1 MKFPVLRLFLTTS
14 RSAVSTSGNKES
26 NGAERFMKSKFL
38 ATLLF
43 LLLGSFAVLAQ
54 VKEQKPDTPVE
65 KWTGKTVM
73 LIGAHADDDALS
85 HGTLAMLQA
94 HGNQVYVVTLTTGNV
109 GTQDPNLS
117 RTQLAQ
123 IRRQEELAA
132 LAELG
137 IPGEHYINLGYD
149 DGLLE
154 FEDRKA
160 IVENLV
166 RLIRKLRPDVLFAWD
181 PGKNYQRW
189 HKSDHRAAAYLAADA
204 ARAAMWR
211 LLFEGQ
217 IIQEGLKE
225 YMIPEYLFYND
236 YDHED
241 ENLWVD
247 ISDFVEKKV
256 NAGAKYTSQFGPG
269 WKNYKP
275 SLSEAELKEMKDG
288 VRSRLQKK
296 DGKPVEGFRYYHGL
310 PDAIG
315 K

>member
-1 MKFPVLRLFLTTS
+1 MVAPQGGAIMNTRNSLGLILLVLS
-14 RSAVSTSGNKES
+14 P
-26 NGAERFMKSKFL
+26 M
-38 ATLLF
+38 
-43 LLLGSFAVLAQ
+43 AVLAQ
-54 VKEQKPDTPVE
+54 RPAQQPETPVE
-65 KWTGKTVM
+65 KWTGKTAIV
-73 LIGAHADDDALS
+73 IGAHADDDALS

-109 GTQDPNLS
+109 GTQDPSLS
-117 RTQLAQ
+117 RMQLAA
-123 IRRQEELAA
+123 IRRQEEIAA

-137 IPGEHYINLGYD
+137 IPESHYINLGYD

-160 IVENLV
+160 VVENLV
-166 RLIRKLRPDVLFAWD
+166 RVIRKIRPDVLLAWD

-217 IIQEGLKE
+217 ITQEGLKE
-225 YMIPEYLFYND
+225 YMIPEYLFCND
-236 YDHED
+236 YDHGD

-256 NAGAKYTSQFGPG
+256 NAYAKYTSQFGPG

-275 SLSEAELKEMKDG
+275 KLSEAEIKQMKDDARTH
-288 VRSRLQKK
+288 VQMK
-296 DGKPVEGFRYYHGL
+296 DGKPVEGFRYYRGL

>member
-1 MKFPVLRLFLTTS
+1 
-14 RSAVSTSGNKES
+14 
-26 NGAERFMKSKFL
+26 
-38 ATLLF
+38 
-43 LLLGSFAVLAQ
+43 VLAQ
-54 VKEQKPDTPVE
+54 QKEMKPDIPVE
-65 KWTGKTVM
+65 KWTGKTVI
-73 LIGAHADDDALS
+73 LIGAHADDDQLS

-94 HGNQVYVVTLTTGNV
+94 HGNQVYVLTLTTGNV

-137 IPGEHYINLGYD
+137 IPGGHYINLGYD

-160 IVENLV
+160 VVENIV
-166 RLIRKLRPDVLFAWD
+166 RWIRKLRPDVLFAWD

-217 IIQEGLKE
+217 ITQEGLKE
-225 YMIPEYLFYND
+225 YMIPEYLFFND

-241 ENLWVD
+241 ENITVD

-256 NAGAKYTSQFGPG
+256 NAGAKYISQFGPG
-269 WKNYKP
+269 WNNYKP
-275 SLSEAELKEMKDG
+275 NLSETELKEMKEMTRKRVE
-288 VRSRLQKK
+288 VR
-296 DGKPVEGFRYYHGL
+296 DGKAFEGFRYYRGL
-310 PDAIG
+310 PDALG

>member
-1 MKFPVLRLFLTTS
+1 MKRFLW
-14 RSAVSTSGNKES
+14 
-26 NGAERFMKSKFL
+26 
-38 ATLLF
+38 
-43 LLLGSFAVLAQ
+43 LLLACSTPLVAQ
-54 VKEQKPDTPVE
+54 RPEPAPDVPVE
-65 KWTGKTVM
+65 KWTGKTIL

-85 HGTLAMLQA
+85 HGTLALLEA
-94 HGNQVYVVTLTTGNV
+94 HGNQVFVLTLTTGNV

-117 RTQLAQ
+117 RTQLAG
-123 IRRQEELAA
+123 IRRSEELAA

-137 IPGEHYINLGYD
+137 IPGDHYINLGYD

-160 IVENLV
+160 VVENLV
-166 RLIRKLRPDVLFAWD
+166 RWIRKLRPNVLMAWD

-217 IIQEGLKE
+217 ITQEGLKE
-225 YMIPEYLFYND
+225 YMVPEYLLYND

-241 ENLWVD
+241 ENISVD
-247 ISDFVEKKV
+247 ISDFVEKKI
-256 NAGAKYTSQFGPG
+256 NAFSKYVSQYGPG
-269 WKNYKP
+269 WKNYKAN
-275 SLSEAELKEMKDG
+275 LSDAEIQQQKDDARTRVRMKDG
-288 VRSRLQKK
+288 KAFER
-296 DGKPVEGFRYYHGL
+296 FRYYKGL
-310 PDAIG
+310 PDGLG

>member
-1 MKFPVLRLFLTTS
+1 MKFVRCAL
-14 RSAVSTSGNKES
+14 
-26 NGAERFMKSKFL
+26 
-38 ATLLF
+38 
-43 LLLGSFAVLAQ
+43 VLAAGMWMWTAIAAAQ
-54 VKEQKPDTPVE
+54 MTAQKPDVPVD
-65 KWTGKTVM
+65 KWTGKTIL

-94 HGNQVYVVTLTTGNV
+94 HGNQVYILTLTTGNV
-109 GTQDPNLS
+109 GTQDPKLS
-117 RTQLAQ
+117 RTQLAE

-132 LAELG
+132 LKDLG
-137 IPGEHYINLGYD
+137 IPAEHYINLGYD

-160 IVENLV
+160 VVENLV
-166 RLIRKLRPDVLFAWD
+166 RWIRKLRPDVLFAWD

-217 IIQEGLKE
+217 ITQEGLKE
-225 YMIPEYLFYND
+225 YMIPEYMFYDDFD
-236 YDHED
+236 YQD
-241 ENLWVD
+241 ENVWVD
-247 ISDFVEKKV
+247 ISDFVEKRV
-256 NAGAKYTSQFGPG
+256 NADAHYISQFGPG
-269 WKNYKP
+269 WKNYNP
-275 SLSEAELKEMKDG
+275 HPSEAEVQQMKAQALDFI
-288 VRSRLQKK
+288 RTR
-296 DGKPVEGFRYYHGL
+296 DGKRIEGFRYYKGL

>member
-1 MKFPVLRLFLTTS
+1 MRT
-14 RSAVSTSGNKES
+14 SAVRTE
-26 NGAERFMKSKFL
+26 FL
-38 ATLLF
+38 ATLFLF
-43 LLLGSFAVLAQ
+43 SLTPFAVRAQ
-54 VKEQKPDTPVE
+54 LKEQKPDVPVE
-65 KWTGKTVM
+65 RWTGKTVI

-117 RTQLAQ
+117 RTQLAV

-149 DGLLE
+149 DGMLE

-160 IVENLV
+160 VVENLV

-189 HKSDHRAAAYLAADA
+189 HKSDHRAASYLAADA

-236 YDHED
+236 YDHDD
-241 ENLWVD
+241 ENTWVD
-247 ISDFVEKKV
+247 ISDFVERKV
-256 NAGAKYTSQFGPG
+256 NAGAKYVSQFGPG
-269 WKNYKP
+269 WKTYKP
-275 SLSEAELKEMKDG
+275 NISEAELKEMKDG
-288 VRSRLQKK
+288 VRSRIQKK
-296 DGKPVEGFRYYHGL
+296 DGKPVEGFRYYRGL

>member
-1 MKFPVLRLFLTTS
+1 MKFVRGVLIAVAGMCAWTTL
-14 RSAVSTSGNKES
+14 AVGQMTP
-26 NGAERFMKSKFL
+26 
-38 ATLLF
+38 
-43 LLLGSFAVLAQ
+43 
-54 VKEQKPDTPVE
+54 QKPDVPVE
-65 KWTGKTVM
+65 KWTGKTIM

-94 HGNQVYVVTLTTGNV
+94 HGNQVYIVTLTTGNV
-109 GTQDPNLS
+109 GTQDPKLS
-117 RTQLAQ
+117 RTQLAE

-132 LAELG
+132 LKDLG
-137 IPGEHYINLGYD
+137 IPADHYINLGYD

-160 IVENLV
+160 VVENLV
-166 RLIRKLRPDVLFAWD
+166 RWIRKLRPDVLFAWD

-217 IIQEGLKE
+217 ITQEGLKE
-225 YMIPEYLFYND
+225 YMIPEYMLYDDFD
-236 YDHED
+236 YQD
-241 ENLWVD
+241 ENVWVD
-247 ISDFVEKKV
+247 ISDFVDKRV
-256 NAGAKYTSQFGPG
+256 NAGAHYISQFGPG
-269 WKNYKP
+269 WKNYNP
-275 SLSEAELKEMKDG
+275 NPSEAEVQQMKAQALDFI
-288 VRSRLQKK
+288 RTR
-296 DGKPVEGFRYYHGL
+296 DGKRIEGFRYYKGL

>member
-1 MKFPVLRLFLTTS
+1 MKKIVFVV
-14 RSAVSTSGNKES
+14 A
-26 NGAERFMKSKFL
+26 
-38 ATLLF
+38 LLVG
-43 LLLGSFAVLAQ
+43 LPAFAQ
-54 VKEQKPDTPVE
+54 EPQTKPETPIE
-65 KWTGKTVM
+65 KWTGKTAM

-94 HGNQVYVVTLTTGNV
+94 HGNQVYIITLTTGNV
-109 GTQDPNLS
+109 GTQDPSLS
-117 RTQLAQ
+117 RIQMAQ

-137 IPGEHYINLGYD
+137 IPGDHYINLGYD

-160 IVENLV
+160 VVENLV
-166 RLIRKLRPDVLFAWD
+166 RLIRKLHPDVLFAWD

-217 IIQEGLKE
+217 ITQEGLKE

-236 YDHED
+236 YDYND
-241 ENLWVD
+241 ENTIVD
-247 ISDFVEKKV
+247 ISEFVEKKV
-256 NAGAKYTSQFGPG
+256 NAGAKYASQYGPG
-269 WKNYKP
+269 WKKYKAN
-275 SLSEAELKEMKDG
+275 LSEAEVKEMKDLM
-288 VRSRLQKK
+288 RKHIRMK
-296 DGKPVEGFRYYHGL
+296 DGKPVEGFRYYRGL

>member
-1 MKFPVLRLFLTTS
+1 VKKTLLASLFLFLS
-14 RSAVSTSGNKES
+14 LPAAAQQKE
-26 NGAERFMKSKFL
+26 M
-38 ATLLF
+38 
-43 LLLGSFAVLAQ
+43 
-54 VKEQKPDTPVE
+54 KPDLPVE
-65 KWTGKTVM
+65 KWTGKTIL
-73 LIGAHADDDALS
+73 LIGAHADDDQLS

-94 HGNQVYVVTLTTGNV
+94 HRNQVYVLTLTTGNV

-117 RTQLAQ
+117 RTQLAV

-137 IPGEHYINLGYD
+137 IPGDHYINLGYD

-154 FEDRKA
+154 FADRKA
-160 IVENLV
+160 VVENLV
-166 RLIRKLRPDVLFAWD
+166 RWIRKLRPDVLFAWD
-181 PGKNYQRW
+181 PGKIYQRW

-217 IIQEGLKE
+217 ITQEGLKE
-225 YMIPEYLFYND
+225 YMIPEYLFFND
-236 YDHED
+236 YDYED
-241 ENLWVD
+241 ENITVD
-247 ISDFVEKKV
+247 IAEFVEKKV
-256 NAGAKYTSQFGPG
+256 NAGAKYVSQYGPG

-275 SLSEAELKEMKDG
+275 NLSENELQEMKELMQKR
-288 VRSRLQKK
+288 VRTK
-296 DGKPVEGFRYYHGL
+296 DGKAIEGFRYYRGL

>member
-1 MKFPVLRLFLTTS
+1 MKKLLSF
-14 RSAVSTSGNKES
+14 A
-26 NGAERFMKSKFL
+26 
-38 ATLLF
+38 LF
-43 LLLGSFAVLAQ
+43 LLLPSFALAQ
-54 VKEQKPDTPVE
+54 QPAGGPDVSVE
-65 KWTGKTVM
+65 KWTGKTIM
-73 LIGAHADDDALS
+73 LVGAHADDDALS
-85 HGTLAMLQA
+85 HGTLALLQA
-94 HGNQVYVVTLTTGNV
+94 HGNQIYVVTLTTGNV

-117 RTQLAQ
+117 RMQLAQ

-160 IVENLV
+160 VVENLV
-166 RLIRKLRPDVLFAWD
+166 RWIRKLRPDVLMSWD

-189 HKSDHRAAAYLAADA
+189 HKSDHRAASYLAADA

-217 IIQEGLKE
+217 ITQEGLKE
-225 YMIPEYLFYND
+225 YMVPEYLFYND
-236 YDHED
+236 HDYGD
-241 ENLWVD
+241 ENTWVD
-247 ISDFVEKKV
+247 ISGFVEKKV
-256 NAGAKYTSQFGPG
+256 NAFSKYISQYGPG

-275 SLSEAELKEMKDG
+275 SLSDAELRQLKDDARSHVRMKDG
-288 VRSRLQKK
+288 R
-296 DGKPVEGFRYYHGL
+296 PVEGFRYYKGL
-310 PDAIG
+310 PDSLG